1 MLCLVPNLYN
11 FSLRDNKVF
20 LHLYLCIC
28 GLLQGYM
35 PSVFYPKLNNKQLFQ
50 NLRLQ
55 CEQMDMPFLSFFP
68 SEAHLIADSYNLVVD
83 AIFGHNYKG
92 PASPEFAI
100 ILDKL
105 KQIQNDI
112 PICSIDIPSG

>member
-1 MLCLVPNLYN
+1 MNDR
-11 FSLRDNKVF
+11 F
-20 LHLYLCIC
+20 
-28 GLLQGYM
+28 QGYK
-35 PSVFYPKLNNKQLFQ
+35 PSVFYPKLNNKPLFQ
-50 NLRLQ
+50 SLRLQ

-105 KQIQNDI
+105 KQIQNDL
-112 PICSIDIPSG
+112 PVCSSDIPSGVCVCV

>member
-1 MLCLVPNLYN
+1 MNPILAAL
-11 FSLRDNKVF
+11 SLSTNVRF
-20 LHLYLCIC
+20 
-28 GLLQGYM
+28 QGYK
-35 PSVFYPKLNNKQLFQ
+35 PSVFYPKLNNKPLFQ
-50 NLRLQ
+50 SLRLQ

-105 KQIQNDI
+105 KQIQNDL
-112 PICSIDIPSG
+112 PVCSIDIPSGVCVCVCV